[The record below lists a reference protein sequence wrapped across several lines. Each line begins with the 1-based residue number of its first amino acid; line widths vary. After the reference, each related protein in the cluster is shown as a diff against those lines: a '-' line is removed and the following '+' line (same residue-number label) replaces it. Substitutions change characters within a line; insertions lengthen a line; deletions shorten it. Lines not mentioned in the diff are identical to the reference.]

1 MYWEC
6 IMGNYLGNSETM
18 TTEEASDILGI
29 FWILLILVNWV
40 CKARVSKARVPAQS
54 ALNFLNPKSHNG
66 SCWHV

>member
-29 FWILLILVNWV
+29 F
-40 CKARVSKARVPAQS
+40 
-54 ALNFLNPKSHNG
+54 
-66 SCWHV
+66 